1 MFAKL
6 AKTKKEAKARDLK
19 AAAFQAEEGGN
30 KSNLKPTNQS
40 KHKQNKPKA
49 LASGKK
55 IVNRTPEPNSRTK
68 KTDDGYNLY
77 TEEELGLGDVGN
89 TPDCPFDCEC
99 CT

>member
-6 AKTKKEAKARDLK
+6 AKTKKEAKAKVLK
-19 AAAFQAEEGGN
+19 AAVSQAEDGG
-30 KSNLKPTNQS
+30 KKAVIKPSSQL
-40 KHKQNKPKA
+40 KHKQNKPKVV
-49 LASGKK
+49 ASGKK